1 MRGEFSIETKNFKIE
16 KHNCILNSSKTI
28 LALILSGKY
37 KITHLVV
44 GNNGSNKLNNE
55 NTYSLGNKTY
65 QFPLSN
71 ITVNDDENGVNID
84 FDGINNSGYVI
95 NEFSLGLE
103 YNNEIILLNYGF
115 LDSSSQINRDEKFK
129 LIWKIKF

>member
-55 NTYSLGNKTY
+55 NTYNLGNKTY
-65 QFPLSN
+65 QFSLN
-71 ITVNDDENGVNID
+71 NVAVNDEENGVNID
-84 FDGINNSGYVI
+84 FSGINVSGYII
-95 NEFSLGLE
+95 NEFSLGIE

-115 LDSSSQINRDEKFK
+115 LDSANQINRDEKFR